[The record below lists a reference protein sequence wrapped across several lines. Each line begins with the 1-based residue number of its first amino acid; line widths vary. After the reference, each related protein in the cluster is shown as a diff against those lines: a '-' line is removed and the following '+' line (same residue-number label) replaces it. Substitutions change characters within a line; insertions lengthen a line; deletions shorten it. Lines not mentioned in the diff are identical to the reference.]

1 MREVEKKAFTK
12 VTECPQCAAPLS
24 VTNTPEW
31 VIRTCAEDYTHFTA
45 QTPRPARSPLRKQR
59 STRASRRAAD
69 ATDPLEAVA
78 AIGAKVYAGVPFSD
92 PADKLAEWLTE
103 IITPPPEAPCPQDE
117 VSA

>member
-1 MREVEKKAFTK
+1 MREVEKKTFTK

-31 VIRTCAEDYTHFTA
+31 VIRTCAEDYAHYTA

-59 STRASRRAAD
+59 NTRLARAAD
-69 ATDPLEAVA
+69 ATDRREAVA
-78 AIGAKVYAGVPFSD
+78 AIGAKVYAGVSFSD

-103 IITPPPEAPCPQDE
+103 IITPLPEAPCPQDD

>member
-1 MREVEKKAFTK
+1 MKEIVKRAFTK
-12 VTECPQCAAPLS
+12 VIECPQCAAPLS

-31 VIRTCAEDYTHFTA
+31 VIRTCSEDYTHFTA
-45 QTPRPARSPLRKQR
+45 QTPTPS
-59 STRASRRAAD
+59 RAAD

-78 AIGAKVYAGVPFSD
+78 AIDEILAAKVYAGVPFSD

-103 IITPPPEAPCPQDE
+103 IIKPPAEAPCPQDE

>member
-31 VIRTCAEDYTHFTA
+31 VIRTCSEDYTHYTA
-45 QTPRPARSPLRKQR
+45 QTPTPARREVIRQRLMLEPLRK
-59 STRASRRAAD
+59 
-69 ATDPLEAVA
+69 
-78 AIGAKVYAGVPFSD
+78 
-92 PADKLAEWLTE
+92 
-103 IITPPPEAPCPQDE
+103 